1 MWDDYLFEVFYDT
14 IGGKGPTGADIGG
27 SGANWGEEIGVV
39 DWIVDAPDTD
49 VEDDAAEILDI
60 CLYNLLYK
68 YHISFCIVWL
78 YYVNLTYQV
87 TSVEVVEVLPHYCH
101 FQILRSYLMEG
112 VEAHFVRRI
121 INCLDSKY
129 ELVVL
134 ESEDAVDH
142 PLVHLTGFLV
152 LLGHS
157 YVPDEGKYQMV
168 QDVEGY

>member
-1 MWDDYLFEVFYDT
+1 
-14 IGGKGPTGADIGG
+14 
-27 SGANWGEEIGVV
+27 
-39 DWIVDAPDTD
+39 
-49 VEDDAAEILDI
+49 
-60 CLYNLLYK
+60 
-68 YHISFCIVWL
+68 
-78 YYVNLTYQV
+78 
-87 TSVEVVEVLPHYCH
+87 
-101 FQILRSYLMEG
+101 MEG

-134 ESEDAVDH
+134 ELEDAVDH